1 MESASSTKSR
11 RRSTRVARAVFLTV
25 TGIGSDGQPFEEQ
38 TGTMELSFHGC
49 RYFSRHSVVK
59 DSWLTLQEIPA
70 EKTAAP
76 AQSVRARVVS
86 VRKSQRLPGL
96 LQVGVELES
105 PGNIWN
111 LASPP
116 EDWRDSA
123 VSHETDVAAFEC
135 EINEMLGLAA
145 TGNYYR
151 ILRVSSESSR
161 AQIKSSYYELVR
173 RFHPDLHMDHP
184 EWNSQ
189 IQKITDSITLAYKTL
204 TDDAL
209 HSAYD
214 RQLAA
219 SGAFTLGELKSETRK
234 TAEECATK
242 GRECFRAG
250 NYGGAILW
258 LREAID
264 IEPRSAKY
272 QALLARSLTPVSQYR
287 REAVEHFQKS
297 IEIDP
302 SNTTVHFQLGQL
314 YEEMRVPWRAKT
326 QYQKILEIDPD
337 HGKARDRLRALES
350 ATSPKTKSTFVDRIF
365 RRPSK

>member
-1 MESASSTKSR
+1 MEIAPSTKSR

-49 RYFSRHSVVK
+49 RYFSRHAVVK
-59 DSWLTLQEIPA
+59 DSWLTLQEIPT
-70 EKTAAP
+70 EKIAAP
-76 AQSVRARVVS
+76 AQAVRARVVS

-116 EDWRDSA
+116 EDWRESG
-123 VSHETDVAAFEC
+123 VSRETDVAAFQN
-135 EINEMLGLAA
+135 EIKEMLALAT
-145 TGNYYR
+145 TGTYYQ

-173 RFHPDLHMDHP
+173 KFHPDLHMDHP
-184 EWNSQ
+184 EWTAQ

-209 HSAYD
+209 HRAYD

-219 SGAFTLGELKSETRK
+219 SGAFTLGEIKSDKRK
-234 TAEECATK
+234 TAEECALK

-258 LREAID
+258 FREAIE
-264 IEPRSAKY
+264 IEPGSAKY
-272 QALLARSLTPVSQYR
+272 QALLARSLTPVAQYR
-287 REAVEHFQKS
+287 REAAEHYQKA

-302 SNTTVHFQLGQL
+302 LNTTVQFQLGQL
-314 YEEMRVPWRAKT
+314 YEQMRVPWRAQN
-326 QYQKILEIDPD
+326 QYQKILEIDPE
-337 HGKARDRLRALES
+337 HGKARERLQALQS
-350 ATSPKTKSTFVDRIF
+350 AASHKTKSTFVDRIL
-365 RRPSK
+365 RRPTK